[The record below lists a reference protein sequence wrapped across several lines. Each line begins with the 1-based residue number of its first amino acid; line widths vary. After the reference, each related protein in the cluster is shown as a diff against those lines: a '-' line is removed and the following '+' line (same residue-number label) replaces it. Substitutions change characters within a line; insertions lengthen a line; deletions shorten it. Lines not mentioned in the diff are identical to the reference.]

1 MKENDLS
8 MQTRRDERSNI
19 ERTHGGG
26 VTGATRKGQP
36 HKTAYRKLRNMRVS
50 QKILTVTRE
59 KEKIIPKIKIS
70 D

>member
-19 ERTHGGG
+19 ERTHG
-26 VTGATRKGQP
+26 VATGATRKGQP